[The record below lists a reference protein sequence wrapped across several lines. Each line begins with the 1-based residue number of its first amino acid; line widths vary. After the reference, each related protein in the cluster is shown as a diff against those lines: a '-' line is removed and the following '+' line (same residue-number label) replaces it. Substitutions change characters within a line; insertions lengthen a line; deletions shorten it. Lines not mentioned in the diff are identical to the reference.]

1 MKDNQRKPP
10 RIAWHILNRLM
21 PNFVSVSALGD
32 FDEIYDRI
40 LSHKG
45 RFRASLWYWR
55 QTLKAVPY
63 SIYWGVVMLKSY
75 MKTSWR
81 SLLRYKVYSTINL
94 FGLAIGIACSL
105 LIFLWIQDE
114 LSYDRFHEN
123 SDRIYRVV
131 TESQSDGNVN
141 RIAITPAPL
150 ASALTEDFPGI
161 VKAVTLDNNV
171 FFIRY
176 QNRRFN
182 ERVFFS
188 DPEFFDIFTLPLIK
202 GDSKTALK
210 EPYTIVISESASN
223 KYFGEDDPLG
233 KILTFDKEW
242 TFKITGVFKDIPENS
257 HLRFDFLASIMSYK
271 SRYMDQWGVSNFH
284 TYVLTSEEFSPE
296 RFQDLIPD
304 FVEKYRGSEV
314 RHVYKLQY
322 LLQPITSIHLHS
334 HLKGE
339 VRPNGN
345 MNNIFIFSAIAL
357 FILLIACFNY
367 INLSTARYTTR
378 VKEVGIRKVV
388 GAHRLHIIKQFLGES
403 TYITFIALI
412 IAVITAHLL
421 LPIFN
426 SLAGKELGINYIE
439 NHELWIF
446 MILIILGIS
455 AASGS
460 YPALL
465 FSVFRPANVLKGT
478 ECVRMKGHFLRKT
491 LIVVQFAISIIFIVG
506 TLTIHNQLNYVRNK
520 KLGFNKE
527 HVVNIPLYDED
538 ALNKIEIIKNEFL
551 QNSNILS
558 VSASGYRPGGVV
570 YNQSYW
576 YEGASED
583 KNLMIQW
590 IAVDH
595 DFLNTYEIELVTGRN
610 FSKQFPSDIE
620 QAYILNE
627 SAVKEIGWES
637 PLGKQFE
644 INKKGTV
651 IGVIKDFHFESLHQ
665 KLEPM
670 ALCVYPGAFECLAV
684 RIRPGNIPN
693 VLNFMQNKW
702 QNLVPNQVFQ
712 FSFLDE
718 DYDNLYRAE
727 TRLSKIFSYIT
738 FFTIVIACLGLFGLT
753 ALITELRTKEIA
765 VRKVLGASITG
776 IVAMLSRE
784 FLKLVLAANI
794 IAWPVAWYAVNK
806 WLGNFSYRIN
816 LGIWIF
822 FLSGIL
828 VLVIAFAAVIYQSVK
843 AAAANPIDLIRYE

>member
-1 MKDNQRKPP
+1 MKDNQKKPP
-10 RIAWHILNRLM
+10 RIAWHILNHLM
-21 PNFVSVSALGD
+21 PNFISVSALGD
-32 FDEIYDRI
+32 FDEIYGRI
-40 LSHKG
+40 LSRKG
-45 RFRASLWYWR
+45 RFRANLWYWR
-55 QTLKAVPY
+55 QILKAVPY
-63 SIYWGVVMLKSY
+63 SLYWGVVMLKSY

-94 FGLAIGIACSL
+94 LGLAIGIACSL

-123 SDRIYRVV
+123 SDRIYRVIS
-131 TESQSDGNVN
+131 ESQSDGDIN

-150 ASALTEDFPGI
+150 ASALTDDFPGI
-161 VKAVTLDNNV
+161 VKAVTIDNNV

-210 EPYTIVISESASN
+210 EPYTIVISESAGN
-223 KYFGEDDPLG
+223 KYFGENDPLG
-233 KILTFDKEW
+233 KILTFDKKW
-242 TFKITGVFKDIPENS
+242 AFTITGVFKDIPDNS

-284 TYVLTSEEFSPE
+284 TYILTSEEFSPE
-296 RFQDLIPD
+296 RFQDFIPD

-322 LLQPITSIHLHS
+322 LLQPLTSIHLHS

-339 VRPNGN
+339 IGPNGN

-388 GAHRLHIIKQFLGES
+388 GAQRLHIIKQFLGES
-403 TYITFIALI
+403 TYITFMALI
-412 IAVITAHLL
+412 IAIVATHLL

-426 SLAGKELGINYIE
+426 SLAGKELSINYLE
-439 NHELWIF
+439 NHELWILI
-446 MILIILGIS
+446 ILIILGVG

-460 YPALL
+460 YPALF
-465 FSVFRPANVLKGT
+465 FSAFRPANVLKGT
-478 ECVRMKGHFLRKT
+478 ERVQMKGHFLRKT
-491 LIVVQFAISIIFIVG
+491 LIVVQFAISVIFIIG

-527 HVVNIPLYDED
+527 HVVNIPLYDEE
-538 ALNKIEIIKNEFL
+538 ALNKIETIKNEFL
-551 QNSNILS
+551 QNPYILS
-558 VSASGYRPGGVV
+558 ASASGYLPGRVV
-570 YNQSYW
+570 YNQSFW
-576 YEGASED
+576 YEGANED
-583 KNLMIQW
+583 RNHMIQW

-595 DFLNTYEIELVTGRN
+595 DFLRTYEIELVDGRN
-610 FSKQFPSDIE
+610 FSKKFPSDID

-627 SAVKEIGWES
+627 AAVKEIGWES
-637 PLGKQFE
+637 PLGKQFK
-644 INKKGTV
+644 IIKKGIV
-651 IGVIKDFHFESLHQ
+651 IGVIKDFHFKSLHQ
-665 KLEPM
+665 KLEPL
-670 ALCVYPGAFECLAV
+670 ALCVYPGAFEYLAV
-684 RIRPGNIPN
+684 RIRPENIPST
-693 VLNFMQNKW
+693 LNFLQEKW
-702 QNLVPNQVFQ
+702 QKLVPNQIFQ

-738 FFTIVIACLGLFGLT
+738 FFAIIIACLGLFGLT
-753 ALITELRTKEIA
+753 ALVTELRTKEIA
-765 VRKVLGASITG
+765 VRKVLGASIAG
-776 IVAMLSRE
+776 IAVLLSRE

-806 WLGNFSYRIN
+806 WLDNFSYRTD

-822 FLSGIL
+822 FIAGIL
-828 VLVIAFAAVIYQSVK
+828 VLVIALAAVSYQSIR
-843 AAAANPIDLIRYE
+843 AAAANPIDLLRYE